1 MPSTADPTTAIA
13 RPELANEHIWNLPNL
28 ITLGRI
34 VLTPLL
40 LLLPWFSGPY
50 WSTVMGFGFLAVSLT
65 DLLDGYLARRMET
78 VTRVGKLLDPLA
90 DKLLVSTA
98 LVMLVAVGRIPDWAL
113 AMVVLTLFREFLVTG
128 LRAIASTDG
137 VVMPASPLGKWKT
150 GFQIA
155 ALTVLLIYHPLLG
168 LPMPELGLCLLLVAT
183 VLSVW
188 SGCSYIIAYANGRVP
203 IEPGRP

>member
-13 RPELANEHIWNLPNL
+13 RPDLAKEHFWNLPNL

-34 VLTPLL
+34 VLSPLL

-65 DLLDGYLARRMET
+65 DLLDGYLARRTAT

-128 LRAIASTDG
+128 LRAIASSDG
-137 VVMPASPLGKWKT
+137 VVMPASSLGKWKT
-150 GFQIA
+150 GFQIG
-155 ALTVLLIYHPLLG
+155 ALTVLLIHHPLFG
-168 LPMPELGLCLLLVAT
+168 LPLPELGLALLLVAT

-188 SGCSYIIAYANGRVP
+188 SGYEYVVGYAEGRSGP
-203 IEPGRP
+203 AQS